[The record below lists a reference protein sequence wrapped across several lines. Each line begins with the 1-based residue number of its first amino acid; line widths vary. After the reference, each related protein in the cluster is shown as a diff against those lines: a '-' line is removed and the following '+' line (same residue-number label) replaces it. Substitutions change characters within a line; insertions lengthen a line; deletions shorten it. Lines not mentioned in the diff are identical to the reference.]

1 MATGLILVLIV
12 GALGYL
18 GTIYTSPALILLS
31 ICCGVMLFLGYGY
44 IFYMML
50 RVKCR
55 IQIPIIMAEQE
66 EGVMICAVTENRSR
80 LPLPKV
86 VYRMDYRCYLWHN
99 GKPFLIAHIPG
110 QIADSKQAIKSY
122 PNQPECIISTA
133 FCCYLHAHPAAALC
147 IRCRLYG

>member
-44 IFYMML
+44 ILYMML

-55 IQIPIIMAEQE
+55 IQIPIVMAEQE

-86 VYRMDYRCYLWHN
+86 VYRIDYQNSFGRKKEKVIHTDGSGCKEQQPDERGGSSKKQWKLYIPAGSGKILW
-99 GKPFLIAHIPG
+99 
-110 QIADSKQAIKSY
+110 
-122 PNQPECIISTA
+122 
-133 FCCYLHAHPAAALC
+133 PAWNRLSDQVCAL
-147 IRCRLYG
+147 

>member
-66 EGVMICAVTENRSR
+66 EGVMICAVTETGAG
-80 LPLPKV
+80 
-86 VYRMDYRCYLWHN
+86 CH
-99 GKPFLIAHIPG
+99 
-110 QIADSKQAIKSY
+110 
-122 PNQPECIISTA
+122 
-133 FCCYLHAHPAAALC
+133 
-147 IRCRLYG
+147 CRR

>member
-44 IFYMML
+44 ILYMMF

-55 IQIPIIMAEQE
+55 IQIPIVMAEQE
-66 EGVMICAVTENRSR
+66 EGVDEEPEQAAIAEGGIPDRLSELLWQEKEKVIHTDGSGCKEQQPDERGGSSKKQWKLYIPAGSGKILWPAWNRLSDQVCA
-80 LPLPKV
+80 L
-86 VYRMDYRCYLWHN
+86 
-99 GKPFLIAHIPG
+99 
-110 QIADSKQAIKSY
+110 
-122 PNQPECIISTA
+122 
-133 FCCYLHAHPAAALC
+133 
-147 IRCRLYG
+147 

>member
-44 IFYMML
+44 ILYMML

-55 IQIPIIMAEQE
+55 IQIPIVMAEQE

-86 VYRMDYRCYLWHN
+86 VYRMDYRNSFGRKKNIIHTGGNGCKEQQPDERGGSSKKQWKLYIPAGSGKILWSAWN
-99 GKPFLIAHIPG
+99 RLSD
-110 QIADSKQAIKSY
+110 QV
-122 PNQPECIISTA
+122 C
-133 FCCYLHAHPAAALC
+133 AL
-147 IRCRLYG
+147 

>member
-44 IFYMML
+44 ILYMMF

-55 IQIPIIMAEQE
+55 IQIPIVMAEQE
-66 EGVMICAVTENRSR
+66 EGVMICAVTETGAGCHCRRWYTGSIIRTPLAGKEKIIHTDGSGCKEQQPDERGGSSKKQWKLYIPAGSGKILWPAWNRLSDQ
-80 LPLPKV
+80 V
-86 VYRMDYRCYLWHN
+86 C
-99 GKPFLIAHIPG
+99 
-110 QIADSKQAIKSY
+110 
-122 PNQPECIISTA
+122 
-133 FCCYLHAHPAAALC
+133 AL
-147 IRCRLYG
+147 

>member
-44 IFYMML
+44 ILYMML

-55 IQIPIIMAEQE
+55 IQIPIVMAEQE

-86 VYRMDYRCYLWHN
+86 VYRIDYQNSFGRKKRKLS
-99 GKPFLIAHIPG
+99 IQTA
-110 QIADSKQAIKSY
+110 ADAKS
-122 PNQPECIISTA
+122 SS
-133 FCCYLHAHPAAALC
+133 
-147 IRCRLYG
+147 RMSV